1 MSFKTYHPSFNPLVA
16 EGSITLCMQNDAYP
30 FAHEAGVY
38 IPATDSLFITSS
50 RFRTINGAQK
60 IQISKIT
67 RQGNKY
73 TQEEITPSPDVIP
86 MGNGGV
92 NYKDGVLFC
101 SQGTL
106 ETPSALVYMEASAPY
121 NSTVILDGFH
131 GRRFNSVN
139 DVVVHSDGSIWFTDP
154 AYGHEQGFRPRPE
167 LPAQVYRF
175 DPATGA
181 IRVVADGLGKPN
193 GISFSPDEKIVYVTD
208 TDMLH
213 GKGDGVDVDLTRA
226 ATIYAFDV
234 KYYSGEPFL
243 VNRRVFAMA
252 DTGIPDGIKCDLQG
266 NVYSGCGDGIN
277 VWSPG
282 GILLGKILIPGGVAN
297 FCFALPREILAL
309 NEHRLWR
316 VTLGRG
322 TRGALLKL

>member
-1 MSFKTYHPSFNPLVA
+1 MSFKIYHPSFNSLVA
-16 EGSITLCMQNDAYP
+16 EGSVTLCLQNDAYP

-38 IPATDSLFITSS
+38 IPASDSFFMTSS
-50 RFRTINGAQK
+50 RFRTADGAQM

-67 RQGNKY
+67 RKDGTY
-73 TQEEITPSPDVIP
+73 IQEEIHPSPDIP

-106 ETPSALVYMEASAPY
+106 EKPSALVYMEASAPY
-121 NSTVILDGFH
+121 KSRVILDSFYD
-131 GRRFNSVN
+131 RRFNSVN

-154 AYGHEQGFRPRPE
+154 TYGFEQKFRPEPE

-175 DPATGA
+175 DPATGS
-181 IRVVADGLGKPN
+181 IRVVADGFGKPN
-193 GISFSPDEKIVYVTD
+193 GISFSPDERIVYVTD

-213 GKGDGVDVDLTRA
+213 GKGDGVDVDLRRA
-226 ATIYAFDV
+226 ATIYAFDIQ
-234 KYYSGEPFL
+234 YYSGEPFL
-243 VNRRVFAMA
+243 INRRLFAMA

-266 NVYSGCGDGIN
+266 NVYSGCGDGIH

-282 GILLGKILIPGGVAN
+282 GVILGKIVIPGGVAN
-297 FCFALPREILAL
+297 FCFAQPGEILAL
-309 NEHRLWR
+309 NENRLWR
-316 VTLGRG
+316 VTLGRS